1 MSDLLQYALLGLGPG
16 AMFAIMGIG
25 VVVVY
30 RGSGVLNFA
39 HGACGM
45 IGAFTYYD
53 LTKTTF
59 TVQGEQEGPLLASW
73 QGALVGI
80 AVSALIGVVMH
91 LGIMRS
97 LRNAAPLTKVIA
109 TLGVM
114 IALQSA
120 ALLRWGSTPV
130 PVSSW
135 LPSSNWTIT
144 DDISIGSDRIYL
156 FIIALALSAS
166 LVTFFRSTRFGLATS
181 ASAENPL
188 AAEALGVS
196 PDRVGVWNWALGG
209 GLAGLAGILI
219 SPITNLSITS
229 LTLLVVVALAA
240 ALIGQFTSIPLTL
253 AGGLAIGVVQ
263 SVLTN
268 PDIATALPAGSV
280 DAFPLVVIIGVLM
293 FRGDSLPSRGYVG
306 MRMPRLGSGETDL
319 RVVGALLAF
328 VLLLVWLA
336 LPDNWVEAALTSV
349 LISLLALS
357 LVVVTGYT
365 GQVSLAQWALAGFGA
380 YTAGRLVTE
389 GGLPFMA
396 ALPLAVLAS
405 TVVGVLVALPA
416 LRTRGVT
423 LAVVTLS
430 LALVLQVMVYAQ
442 TPDRRIPD
450 PSLFGWDIS
459 ALTNPRRYLTVVL
472 VVFAAVAV
480 VLGNIRRSRS
490 GRRLVAVRA
499 NERAAASLGI
509 NPFEAKLYGFAVGAA
524 VAGLG
529 GVLLAFRQSFLVFAS
544 FNVFGNINLVAWGV
558 IGGVGYIIGP
568 LWSGLFAPAGIGAE
582 VFRFW
587 DSIESYLPLVGGLSL
602 ILILRNNPDGLAE
615 PHVHIAHGIAERRA
629 AKAGLSATEVI
640 DEAARHLTELD
651 AESASRVEP
660 ATLEVRNLSVAFG
673 GVKALHDV
681 SFSVNPGEVLGLIG
695 PNGAGKTTFI
705 DAVTGFVGPT
715 GTITVDGQDVT
726 NLPAHGRARRGIGRS
741 WQSLELFEDMTVLDN
756 LRAAA
761 EDRSRLAYLTDL
773 FRPSR
778 APLPPVAS
786 AAVKEFGLEGDLHRH
801 PGELPYGKRRLVAIA
816 RAVAASPSI
825 LLLDEPAAG
834 LDHREVAELG
844 DLVTR
849 LARDW
854 GLAVLLIEHDIE
866 MVMALSDRVVALDFG
881 LKIAEGSP
889 LEVSNDPQVV
899 AAYLGVDDDDLDLE
913 DGALAGLQP
922 EGAIHE

>member
-25 VVVVY
+25 VVVIY

-45 IGAFTYYD
+45 IGAFIYYD

-59 TVQGEQEGPLLASW
+59 TVQGDKIEPTLATW

-80 AVSALIGVVMH
+80 AVSALIGVVIH

-97 LRNAAPLTKVIA
+97 LRDAAPLTKVIA

-130 PVSSW
+130 PVNSW
-135 LPSSNWTIT
+135 LPSENWSLT
-144 DDISIGSDRIYL
+144 DNISVGSDRIYL
-156 FIIALALSAS
+156 FIIAVVLSVS
-166 LVTFFRSTRFGLATS
+166 LVVFFRSTRFGLATS

-209 GLAGLAGILI
+209 ALAGLAGILI
-219 SPITNLSITS
+219 SPIINLSITS

-240 ALIGQFTSIPLTL
+240 ALIGQFTSILATL
-253 AGGLAIGVVQ
+253 AGGLAIGVAQ

-268 PDIATALPAGSV
+268 PDIATALPAGTV
-280 DAFPLVVIIGVLM
+280 DAFPLVLIIGVLM
-293 FRGDSLPSRGYVG
+293 FRGDSLPTRGFVG
-306 MRMPRLGSGETDL
+306 MRMPQLGTGEINVRL
-319 RVVGALLAF
+319 VGGLLA
-328 VLLLVWLA
+328 VGLALVWLA
-336 LPDNWVEAALTSV
+336 LPDNWIEAVLTSF
-349 LISLLALS
+349 LISLVALS

-389 GGLPFMA
+389 GGMPFVA
-396 ALPLAVLAS
+396 ALPLAVIAS

-442 TPDRRIPD
+442 TADRRIPE
-450 PSLFGWDIS
+450 PTLFGWEID

-480 VLGNIRRSRS
+480 MLGNIRRSRS
-490 GRRLVAVRA
+490 GRRLVAVRT

-524 VAGLG
+524 IAGLG
-529 GVLLAFRQSFLVFAS
+529 GVFLAFRQSFLVFAS

-568 LWSGLFAPAGIGAE
+568 IWSGLFAPAGIGAE
-582 VFRFW
+582 IFRFW
-587 DSIESYLPLVGGLSL
+587 DSVESYMPLVGGISL

-615 PHVHIAHGIAERRA
+615 PHVHIAHAIAEKRA
-629 AKAGLSATEVI
+629 AKHERPAVDPAIFLTEVSE
-640 DEAARHLTELD
+640 EAT
-651 AESASRVEP
+651 STVEP

-673 GVKALHDV
+673 GVRALDDV
-681 SFSVNPGEVLGLIG
+681 SFSVHPGEVLGLIG

-705 DAVTGFVGPT
+705 DAVTGFVKPT
-715 GTITVDGQDVT
+715 GTITVDGEDVSR
-726 NLPAHGRARRGIGRS
+726 LPAHGRARRGIGRS

-761 EDRSRLAYLTDL
+761 EDRTKKAYLTDL

-816 RAVAASPSI
+816 RAVAAAPSV

-834 LDHREVAELG
+834 LDHREVEELG

-881 LKIAEGSP
+881 MKIAEGSP
-889 LEVSNDPQVV
+889 IEVSNDPGVV
-899 AAYLGVDDDDLDLE
+899 AAYLGVDEDEVDLADESLP
-913 DGALAGLQP
+913 DRQP